1 MATALEAQSL
11 NHWTPRKPDHLCWP
25 GRPLNTLPALQPLIT
40 RGFPHANSNRQNKI
54 KKVILSCPSHFS
66 SAQQSCAPQQLPYRT
81 AEVEDSH
88 IPVESSSGQCRFT
101 GFLKSLILV
110 KAAHWRPTHTLS
122 SKDPQHSCVVLH
134 NQISQM
140 VWLYSMSCGSEP
152 GAQEETSRQSKA
164 GNQIVQLRMTAGEGM
179 GNRKHTPGDSNV
191 EPSHHCFRTE
201 FSTMTRTLTRSQEAL
216 EKSSGLVVTIH
227 NCSCHL
233 HTAPPRRV
241 REAKHLRHPSNQ
253 PLDIPL
259 PSARIRNKPAPLW
272 QPARTPAVC
281 SQFPLCNSQ
290 PRKALPREKKNT
302 QLSRVGVGLWRAS
315 GTLLGFVYSQLF

>member
-1 MATALEAQSL
+1 
-11 NHWTPRKPDHLCWP
+11 
-25 GRPLNTLPALQPLIT
+25 
-40 RGFPHANSNRQNKI
+40 
-54 KKVILSCPSHFS
+54 
-66 SAQQSCAPQQLPYRT
+66 
-81 AEVEDSH
+81 
-88 IPVESSSGQCRFT
+88 
-101 GFLKSLILV
+101 
-110 KAAHWRPTHTLS
+110 
-122 SKDPQHSCVVLH
+122 
-134 NQISQM
+134 
-140 VWLYSMSCGSEP
+140 MSCGSEP

-302 QLSRVGVGLWRAS
+302 QLSRVGVGL
-315 GTLLGFVYSQLF
+315 